1 LACLPFSHS
10 VVHFPPF
17 GFLRI
22 LADFRVLLL
31 ISCAITAPETS
42 HGATG
47 RASIAT
53 ITRRVRKNGT
63 VAFKAEVRV
72 QRDGKVYQKTRTF
85 DRQAV
90 ARSWAASM
98 ESKAK
103 EPGALDILAHTGVTV
118 GELVNWYVEE
128 YDSGFGRTK
137 KADLSALAKS
147 SLAALNALTLT
158 SGQIIDHVRLRRQT
172 VAPSTAINDLVWLR
186 TVFRFARSAK
196 GLLLNME
203 VIEDAVA
210 FCRAEK
216 LIAKSRRRDRRPT
229 ADELKRLTDHFNRKR
244 GNYPM
249 ADLMWFAVHSARRE
263 AEICRLLWSDNLDA
277 EMTGLVR
284 DAKHPTAKIGNHR
297 RFKYTAEGWEIV
309 QRQPK
314 TDDRIFPYNAK
325 TLSTFFA
332 RACSILEIKDL
343 RWHDLRHEATSRLFE
358 AGYAIVEVQQFTL
371 HEDWNTLKRYT
382 HLRPGDVKHR

>member
-1 LACLPFSHS
+1 M
-10 VVHFPPF
+10 
-17 GFLRI
+17 
-22 LADFRVLLL
+22 
-31 ISCAITAPETS
+31 
-42 HGATG
+42 
-47 RASIAT
+47 AT
-53 ITRRVRKNGT
+53 ITRRARKNGT
-63 VAFKAEVRV
+63 VAYKAEVRV

-98 ESKAK
+98 EAKAK

-118 GELVNWYVEE
+118 GGLVNWYVEE

-186 TVFRFARSAK
+186 TVFRFGRSAK
-196 GLLLNME
+196 GIPLNLE

-244 GNYPM
+244 SGYPM

-263 AEICRLLWSDNLDA
+263 AEICRLRWADNIDA

-284 DAKHPTAKIGNHR
+284 DAKHPTAKMGNHR

-309 QRQPK
+309 QRQGK
-314 TDDRIFPYNAK
+314 TSEFIFPYNAK

-358 AGYAIVEVQQFTL
+358 AGYSIVEVQQFTL

-382 HLRPGDVKHR
+382 HLRPGDVQHR